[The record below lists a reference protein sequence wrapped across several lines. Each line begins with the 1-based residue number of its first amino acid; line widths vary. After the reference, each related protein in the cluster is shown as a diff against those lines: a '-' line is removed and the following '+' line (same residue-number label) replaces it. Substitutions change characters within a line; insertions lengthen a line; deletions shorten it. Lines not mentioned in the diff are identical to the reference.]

1 MSSVPS
7 SVPDPFPHDDGEAAP
22 ILPEMIV
29 VSVGTDHHPFDR
41 LIDWTVRWAED
52 HRSVKMV
59 IQRGTAA
66 APSDM
71 ETHELIPH
79 DELRELFSSAT
90 VVVSHGG
97 PSTVM
102 DARMAGKYPVVVP
115 RDPAKGEHV
124 DEHQIRFAHHLAK
137 HELARLALTEDEF
150 RAALDDGLNNPS
162 TFSIPRQDATATAGV
177 IRFGE
182 VVDDLLGIKT
192 RIRFSELDGV
202 EQREADRREG
212 ERRNNAGP
220 QKAGND
226 HD

>member
-1 MSSVPS
+1 MSAVPN
-7 SVPDPFPHDDGEAAP
+7 PFPHGAGEAAP
-22 ILPEMIV
+22 VLPEMIV

-66 APSDM
+66 APAAL

-102 DARMAGKYPVVVP
+102 DARMAGKFPVVVP

-137 HELARLALTEDEF
+137 HELACLALTEEEF
-150 RAALDDGLNNPS
+150 RTALNDGLDNPA

-192 RIRFSELDGV
+192 RIRLSKLDGV
-202 EQREADRREG
+202 EQRESDRRAG
-212 ERRNNAGP
+212 ERRQDAGE
-220 QKAGND
+220 QDGGKS